1 MIFFPPPYSVQRSFF
16 CRLTEDKKSEKFF
29 RVFYDRMKLAQL
41 EIKATVT
48 VNTSDLGNRKRD
60 DDSQDKDGPVRK
72 KGQTS
77 SVMIIS
83 MAGCMRNDLSHFY
96 QFNLIFV
103 YIRDVFSVGS
113 FLRLARESS
122 VVMTEDVREQLLEAS
137 SATKKAFNSYRRE
150 ADPEDHF
157 NVADGQS
164 NAGDKNQDDGEMSFV
179 IIIMQPILRFLQLL
193 CENHNRD
200 LQVGKVSG
208 FVVHILL
215 FVLDL
220 DFLG

>member
-1 MIFFPPPYSVQRSFF
+1 
-16 CRLTEDKKSEKFF
+16 
-29 RVFYDRMKLAQL
+29 MKLAQL

-60 DDSQDKDGPVRK
+60 DDSQDKDGPIRK

-96 QFNLIFV
+96 QFNLPFV
-103 YIRDVFSVGS
+103 YIRDVFSVRS

>member
-1 MIFFPPPYSVQRSFF
+1 MIFFHTF
-16 CRLTEDKKSEKFF
+16 
-29 RVFYDRMKLAQL
+29 
-41 EIKATVT
+41 I
-48 VNTSDLGNRKRD
+48 
-60 DDSQDKDGPVRK
+60 
-72 KGQTS
+72 
-77 SVMIIS
+77 
-83 MAGCMRNDLSHFY
+83 MAMESPF
-96 QFNLIFV
+96 I
-103 YIRDVFSVGS
+103 YIRDVFIIGS
-113 FLRLARESS
+113 FLHSARESS

-200 LQVGKVSG
+200 LQV
-208 FVVHILL
+208 
-215 FVLDL
+215 
-220 DFLG
+220 